1 MNRHPDPPITPSQIV
16 LEKRL
21 WDEDVREGTDSRGED
36 VMREEE
42 GTILQKDR
50 PNSTY
55 ELLLKKAVE
64 EGRIGGSCR
73 CRVCG
78 MRYND
83 PAEADACCEKVLQ
96 HNRL

>member
-1 MNRHPDPPITPSQIV
+1 MIR
-16 LEKRL
+16 
-21 WDEDVREGTDSRGED
+21 DED
-36 VMREEE
+36 

-50 PNSTY
+50 SNSTY
-55 ELLLKKAVE
+55 ELLLRKAVE
-64 EGRIGGSCR
+64 EGRIGGSAR

-83 PAEADACCEKVLQ
+83 PHDASACCEKVLQ

>member
-1 MNRHPDPPITPSQIV
+1 MTGPAAEGFPSQGGDD
-16 LEKRL
+16 RL
-21 WDEDVREGTDSRGED
+21 RGEG
-36 VMREEE
+36 VMVRNED

-50 PNSTY
+50 SNSTY
-55 ELLLKKAVE
+55 DLLLRKAVE
-64 EGRIGGSCR
+64 DGRIGGSCR

-83 PAEADACCEKVLQ
+83 SEEAVACCEKVLQ